1 MNQIKLSFTAAIN
14 KNLNINILQDV
25 LGRTVHRAAV
35 LDKEIANQLQ
45 MVAEDEISE
54 CKSFIGK
61 TMCTF
66 DFYEGNTLFIC

>member
-1 MNQIKLSFTAAIN
+1 MNKKKITN
-14 KNLNINILQDV
+14 KKSQCCVLQDV

-35 LDKEIANQLQ
+35 LDKEIANELQ

-66 DFYEGNTLFIC
+66 DFYEGNFVLI